1 MLYLFWYRGLAARNK
16 QVSEVRAVLTE
27 QTTDVPIGKGEREDG
42 ELVTAPPPVSEPLF
56 DRLKLET
63 LLKSNRAPRE
73 NKTYE
78 RKSKA

>member
-1 MLYLFWYRGLAARNK
+1 
-16 QVSEVRAVLTE
+16 VSEVRAVLTE

-42 ELVTAPPPVSEPLF
+42 ELVTAPPLGSERLF

-63 LLKSNRAPRE
+63 LLKSNRAPGE
-73 NKTYE
+73 SKSDE